1 MVDLSTQDLDLS
13 PVTNL
18 LNTIQ
23 KRADAETKAELESVS
38 ALVDQM
44 DKMQKAQLEQSKFQE
59 TQRHNR
65 ATESNQAATQRGN
78 EQNRSLRTAELS
90 EEVRQNDL
98 DFMRE
103 QSPMDWTVFGQ
114 LLDHSIE
121 QGDSSQIGQ
130 FLERM
135 TQKYD
140 DDFLAPW
147 VVVSDAIRGGNLDA
161 ATLMTSAML
170 EGFEATDQ
178 LSGASK
184 PTEAEQ
190 ARAFMQQQF
199 EERGLSSSDAALAAN
214 MRGFGLLDVEVGE
227 DGIVREV
234 DRLNNTFRV
243 LVPPQQEGEPQSFR
257 PTMSLWR
264 AAERGTGPG
273 SFFDVVYSDT
283 VGLVWDSAVQQATI
297 SARTD
302 LTTEQNQLVR
312 ALAVN
317 PRYATTEMER
327 IREEMAIRPEILDSP
342 ISMKVRMFAIDRSL
356 ERRAENLR
364 KFIADPNTSAEDR
377 NFDQK
382 SLREIEAFQETLS
395 VPKPEMFQTLD
406 AVDAM
411 TDEDIELMFM
421 NTDRERLLEIPNN
434 VLQEMNRRIR

>member
-1 MVDLSTQDLDLS
+1 MRAAS
-13 PVTNL
+13 PIRYNDTY
-18 LNTIQ
+18 
-23 KRADAETKAELESVS
+23 R
-38 ALVDQM
+38 
-44 DKMQKAQLEQSKFQE
+44 
-59 TQRHNR
+59 
-65 ATESNQAATQRGN
+65 SNF
-78 EQNRSLRTAELS
+78 E
-90 EEVRQNDL
+90 
-98 DFMRE
+98 
-103 QSPMDWTVFGQ
+103 
-114 LLDHSIE
+114 
-121 QGDSSQIGQ
+121 IG
-130 FLERM
+130 
-135 TQKYD
+135 Y
-140 DDFLAPW
+140 
-147 VVVSDAIRGGNLDA
+147 
-161 ATLMTSAML
+161 
-170 EGFEATDQ
+170 
-178 LSGASK
+178 
-184 PTEAEQ
+184 
-190 ARAFMQQQF
+190 
-199 EERGLSSSDAALAAN
+199 
-214 MRGFGLLDVEVGE
+214 E
-227 DGIVREV
+227 DGSYPTGN